1 MNKQEFRDQIKTTLI
16 ERLGGDVTLEDTNV
30 LKNNGVSYEGITIHK
45 KGERVSPN
53 IYLETFYERYRLG
66 EPLTKLCDE
75 ICDFLENETF
85 SAGCIAEDFVHFE
98 KMKDR
103 IFYKLIN
110 FEKNEKLLQ
119 EVPYERF
126 MDLAKV
132 YYYLLPE
139 NEEGMIASVLIYNTH
154 LQIWNKDA
162 DQIRQ
167 LADQN
172 TPGLLPPAIV
182 GMKELINEM
191 AKRLRLPGIA
201 EEDFPMYVLSNEQRV
216 NGAATLAYPG
226 VLRHFAETMQKNL
239 YVIPSSI
246 HELILVPEYGDMQ
259 DLSNF
264 VRQVNRKE
272 LDPKDVLAD
281 HVYFYDLKED
291 QLLAIP

>member
-1 MNKQEFRDQIKTTLI
+1 
-16 ERLGGDVTLEDTNV
+16 
-30 LKNNGVSYEGITIHK
+30 
-45 KGERVSPN
+45 
-53 IYLETFYERYRLG
+53 
-66 EPLTKLCDE
+66 
-75 ICDFLENETF
+75 
-85 SAGCIAEDFVHFE
+85 
-98 KMKDR
+98 
-103 IFYKLIN
+103 
-110 FEKNEKLLQ
+110 
-119 EVPYERF
+119 
-126 MDLAKV
+126 MDLANV
-132 YYYLLPE
+132 FDYHLAE
-139 NEEGMIASVLIYNTH
+139 HEEDMNTSVVIYNTH
-154 LQIWNKDA
+154 LKIWNKDA

-246 HELILVPEYGDMQ
+246 HELILVAEYGDMQ